1 MMKTKAIRLRGKCDL
16 RLEEFLLPEMGEDQ
30 ILAEVFSN
38 SICMSSHKAVLQG
51 SAHKRVHDDID
62 IHPPII
68 GHEMCGRILKVGSK
82 WAHKYKAGDRFTMQ
96 TALNYQGTLWAPGY
110 SYEFV
115 GGNATHILIPNEVME
130 CDCLL
135 PYKGEAWFYGSL
147 SEPVSC
153 VVGAFHANYHTK
165 NGSYVHEMGIREG
178 GKLAIIAGLGP
189 MGLGAIDY
197 ALGCDRK
204 PGLLVVTSTK
214 NELIRRAR
222 SIFPEEYAA
231 SQGVKLVYVNT
242 KEQSDPAAYLLS
254 LTNGAG
260 YDDVFCMAPAQ
271 HLVELSDRILGRDG
285 CLNFFAGPTDPKFS
299 AHFNFYNVHYASTHV
314 VGTSGGNTADM
325 REALSMMEQGKINP
339 ASMITHIGGL
349 NVAADTILNLDKIPG
364 GKKLI
369 YTHKE
374 MPLFAIKDLPEL
386 AKTDPFYAG
395 LAEICAR
402 HKELW
407 SLEAEQYVLANAR
420 DI

>member
-1 MMKTKAIRLRGKCDL
+1 MKTKAIRLRGKSDL
-16 RLEEFLLPEMGEDQ
+16 RLEEFELPAMGEDE

-38 SICMSSHKAVLQG
+38 SICMSSHKAVKQG
-51 SAHKRVHDDID
+51 SDHKRVHEDID
-62 IHPPII
+62 VHPPII
-68 GHEMCGRILKVGSK
+68 GHEMCGQILQVGSK
-82 WAHKYKAGDRFTMQ
+82 WAHKYKPGDRFTMQ
-96 TALNYQGTLWAPGY
+96 TALNYKGTLWAPGY

-135 PYKGEAWFYGSL
+135 TYKGDAWFYGSL

-165 NGSYVHEMGIREG
+165 GGSYVHEMGIREG
-178 GKLAIIAGLGP
+178 GKTAIIAGLGP

-214 NELIRRAR
+214 NELIARAR
-222 SIFPEEYAA
+222 TIFPEEYAA
-231 SQGVKLVYVNT
+231 SKGVKLIYVNT
-242 KEQSDPAAYLLS
+242 REQADPVAALRD
-254 LTNGAG
+254 LTDGTG

-271 HLVELSDRILGRDG
+271 HLVELSDKILGKDG
-285 CLNFFAGPTDPKFS
+285 CLNFFAGPTSPDFEAS
-299 AHFNFYNVHYASTHV
+299 FNFYNVHYGATHV
-314 VGTSGGNTADM
+314 VGTSGGNADDM
-325 REALSMMEQGKINP
+325 REAIAMMETGDINP
-339 ASMITHIGGL
+339 AAMITHVGGM

-369 YTHKE
+369 YTHKKL
-374 MPLFAIKDLPEL
+374 PLFAIADLPR
-386 AKTDPFYAG
+386 
-395 LAEICAR
+395 LAEESEFFESLSEICDR
-402 HKELW
+402 HKQLW
-407 SLEAEQYVLANAR
+407 NLEAEQYLLAHAE

>member
-1 MMKTKAIRLRGKCDL
+1 MRTKAIRLRGKSDL
-16 RLEEFLLPEMGEDQ
+16 RLEEFDLPEMGEDE

-51 SAHKRVHDDID
+51 SDHKRVHEDID
-62 IHPPII
+62 VHPPII
-68 GHEMCGRILKVGSK
+68 GHEMCGQILKVGSK
-82 WAHKYKAGDRFTMQ
+82 WTHKYKPGDRFTMQ

-115 GGNATHILIPNEVME
+115 GGNATRILIPNEVME

-135 PYKGEAWFYGSL
+135 TYKGDAWFYGSL

-165 NGSYVHEMGIREG
+165 GGSYVHEMGIREG
-178 GKLAIIAGLGP
+178 GNTAIIAGLGP

-214 NELIRRAR
+214 NTLIDRAR

-231 SQGVKLVYVNT
+231 SKGVKLVYVNT
-242 KEQSDPAAYLLS
+242 REQTDAANYLRS
-254 LTNGAG
+254 LTGGKG

-271 HLVELSDRILGRDG
+271 HLVELSDHILGKDG
-285 CLNFFAGPTDPKFS
+285 CLNFFAGPTSPDFS
-299 AHFNFYNVHYASTHV
+299 ASFNFYNVHYGATHV
-314 VGTSGGNTADM
+314 VGTSGGNADDM
-325 REALSMMEQGKINP
+325 REAIAMMESGAINP
-339 ASMITHIGGL
+339 AAMITHVGGM

-364 GKKLI
+364 GKKLM
-369 YTHKE
+369 YTHKKL
-374 MPLFAIKDLPEL
+374 PLFAIADLPEL
-386 AKTDPFYAG
+386 AKESKFYAD
-395 LAEICAR
+395 LAEICGR
-402 HKELW
+402 HKQMW
-407 SLEAEQYVLANAR
+407 NREAEQYVLKNAE